1 MNGTFRPFGSVWW
14 MWTGIT
20 PTPCPMNRQTAKID
34 DTRTAISGVMWP
46 PSRFP
51 PVPLQADGDRA
62 RFDPRTENITGPV
75 ALPRRREG
83 RFVVV
88 AVAFLAGIRRHP
100 GTRRVLR
107 PGVALS
113 GRLSEPL
120 NQCPYQSETM
130 R

>member
-1 MNGTFRPFGSVWW
+1 
-14 MWTGIT
+14 
-20 PTPCPMNRQTAKID
+20 MNRQTAKID

-51 PVPLQADGDRA
+51 PVPLQAEGDRA

-113 GRLSEPL
+113 GGLSEPL
-120 NQCPYQSETM
+120 NLWPYQSDTM